1 MISMI
6 SAYAL
11 NSEGR
16 PVIGRDNRIPWRLP
30 EDMQWFKAH
39 TMHKLLLM
47 GRKTYQSIHGGTLKN
62 RRICV
67 LTRDPNFTVS
77 VPSDRAY
84 VQRNI
89 ENLLLAHARTDL
101 PLVVCGG
108 SSIYEQFLP
117 FASSVL
123 LTEVHQTH
131 EGDAFLPF
139 THEDLAK
146 KHGFTLVMLDRN
158 QRQFRDEAPEVE
170 WTYRLYTRPVRA
182 DVARS

>member
-6 SAYAL
+6 AAYAL
-11 NSEGR
+11 NQEGQ

-30 EDMQWFKAH
+30 EDMKWFQAH
-39 TMHKLLLM
+39 TMYKLLLM
-47 GRKTYQSIHGGTLKN
+47 GRKTYQSIQGGTLKN

-77 VPSDRAY
+77 VSPDRAY
-84 VQRNI
+84 VEHDV
-89 ENLLLAHARTDL
+89 ENLLREHTHTDL

-108 SSIYEQFLP
+108 SSVYEQFLP
-117 FASSVL
+117 WASSVL

-139 THEDLAK
+139 TPEDLAK
-146 KHGFTLVMLDRN
+146 QHGFTLVMLDRN
-158 QRQFRDEAPEVE
+158 QRQFRDEAPEAE
-170 WTYRLYTRPVRA
+170 WTYRLYTRTIHNH
-182 DVARS
+182 VARS